1 MLPLVYKLLRGN
13 AEIKALVDTRI
24 YRHDIAPLG
33 TERPY
38 ITWFLVSGRPEQQ
51 LSGTPCADFDLVQI
65 DVWSEDDAEV
75 ERLARLVRDTCEA
88 EGLAVRI
95 AVNGY
100 EPETKLFRLGLE
112 VDVIR
117 SREFYI

>member
-1 MLPLVYKLLRGN
+1 MLPLIYKLLRGN

-24 YRHDIAPLG
+24 HRHDIAPLG

-51 LSGTPCADFDLVQI
+51 LSGAPCTDFDLVQI

-112 VDVIR
+112 VDFIR
-117 SREFYI
+117 SR

>member
-24 YRHDIAPLG
+24 YRHDLAPLG

-38 ITWFLVSGRPEQQ
+38 TTRFLVSGRPEQQ
-51 LSGTPCADFDLVQI
+51 LSGTPCAAFDVVLI
-65 DVWSEDDAEV
+65 DVWSEDDVEV
-75 ERLARLVRDTCEA
+75 EQLDRLVRDTCEA

-95 AVNGY
+95 AVNSY
-100 EPETKLFRLGLE
+100 QPETKLFRLGLE
-112 VDVIR
+112 VDFIC
-117 SREFYI
+117 SR